1 MNAQVD
7 HVIVLMLENRSFDH
21 VLGFLDHPDPGY
33 EGAAGALCPADPAAR
48 RSELVPATPDA
59 TAALGT
65 DPGHSHEA
73 VLKQIYGN
81 TPGLPRMRGFIQSYA
96 DTLGRPGKEG
106 PLARFWR
113 WLTGRPA
120 PIPARAT
127 DIMRCLPE
135 SETPVLSTLAKEFAV
150 LTRWFASVPGETWP
164 NRNFAHAATS
174 GGTVDIEPRFYGERT
189 IFEQLSGAGH
199 RWAVYHDGIA
209 QVWAFWKLWADTRD
223 NFHGMRDLVEHI
235 ENDALP
241 AYSFVEPDHGYGLG
255 PGNSQHPANNLTS
268 GASFTGGEALIAR
281 IYNALVTNPAV
292 FAKTL
297 FLITYDEHGGFFDHV
312 PARQGLSP
320 LTPAENGFDFRL
332 SGVRVPAVA
341 ISPLI
346 PRGTIDT
353 TFYEHASIP
362 KMVRN
367 LFAPDLPPLTA
378 RDRDA
383 NDPLATLPLLSHPR
397 TDYRRVPLPSIAA
410 TAEPPETLND
420 FEASLLR
427 LGGAVKNR
435 LEQPFTTESTGQ
447 PEFRPD
453 PALAQAAR
461 ERRITP
467 ATGEAVKTVLSHFD

>member
-21 VLGFLDHPDPGY
+21 LLGFLDHPDPGY
-33 EGAAGALCPADPAAR
+33 EGAAGSLCPVDPAAR

-59 TAALGT
+59 TAALGV

-73 VLKQIYGN
+73 VLRQIYAN

-96 DTLGRPGKEG
+96 DTLGRPGGDG

-127 DIMRCLPE
+127 DIMRCLPAAE
-135 SETPVLSTLAKEFAV
+135 APVLSALATEFAV

-174 GGTVDIEPRFYGERT
+174 GGTVDIEPRFYGDRT
-189 IFEQLSGAGH
+189 IFEQLSEAGR
-199 RWAVYHDGIA
+199 RWSVYHDGIA
-209 QVWAFWKLWADTRD
+209 QVWAFWRLWAGTRD
-223 NFHGMRDLVEHI
+223 NFHGMRDLLDDI

-241 AYSFVEPDHGYGLG
+241 EYSFVEPDHGYGAG
-255 PGNSQHPANNLTS
+255 PGNSQHPANNTT
-268 GASFTGGEALIAR
+268 GDASFTGGEALIAR
-281 IYNALVTNPAV
+281 IYNALATNPAV

-297 FLITYDEHGGFFDHV
+297 FLVTYDEHGGFFDHV

-320 LTPAENGFDFRL
+320 LPPADNGFDFRL

-346 PRGTIDT
+346 PRGTIDS

-362 KMVRN
+362 KMLRN
-367 LFAPDLPPLTA
+367 RFAPGLAPLTA

-383 NDPLATLPLLSHPR
+383 NDPLAALPLLSRPR
-397 TDYRRVPLPSIAA
+397 SDYRRVPVPPSAA
-410 TAEPPETLND
+410 TTETPDTLND

-435 LEQPFTTESTGQ
+435 LERPLSTETGGP
-447 PEFRPD
+447 PEFHPD

-461 ERRITP
+461 EGRLTP
-467 ATGEAVKTVLSHFD
+467 AAGEAVKTVLSHFD